1 MWVLVVR
8 MRRRGPGAEAV
19 PASAPSSGDQARAC
33 RVGILLAVERDHVAA
48 VTV

>member
-1 MWVLVVR
+1 

-19 PASAPSSGDQARAC
+19 PGAGTVFPVTK
-33 RVGILLAVERDHVAA
+33 RVPTAVAFLLAVEWDHVAA